1 MSLLEKAPAEMSK
14 KMFCY
19 KIIFIMDAAFL
30 KWTYLA

>member
-14 KMFCY
+14 KCFV
-19 KIIFIMDAAFL
+19 KIIFIMDAAFF